1 MPPREAR
8 LPTPNSV
15 VFPLRN
21 SFSAGTILVSFIC
34 LFLVVG
40 GMYWVNSRREAALL
54 IPEMQSVPS
63 EVAAES
69 VDLSQ
74 NPAEMWTG
82 WPLLAAVVEQL
93 PPFVEPGVGPEA
105 GLTPG
110 ELAASLPPENTA
122 CSAFEG
128 QPTLPGA
135 AEPSESANGAVAL
148 SGAAPSPSSLSPA
161 PLGDA
166 VAGGV
171 EAGELPPAMAQ
182 EAGEMSET
190 ASGPPPDVAAALP
203 ENAASAA
210 ESVVETAWEAAS
222 PEGDFPSEPAVVS
235 GVIARGDSASELLS
249 PYLSANSVQQLL
261 NASQKVHPLSKIR
274 IGQPYTLVRSPDGGD
289 MERFEYEINDL
300 KKLIV
305 TRTEEGLVAHVEPIV
320 YDFQLVRVSGTIR
333 SSLFETLASTGESPI
348 LAVRIADIFGS
359 EINFIKDLREGDS
372 FSLLIEKRFRDDAF
386 KGYGKVLG
394 ATFTN
399 QGKCYEAYLFEAG
412 DSGEAFYNAKGESLK
427 KTLLKA
433 PLAFTRISSG
443 YSMNRKHPI
452 FKTHKPHQGV
462 DYAAPSGTPVKAVG
476 DGVVTRAG
484 WGKGFGNMVVL
495 KHSGG
500 LESMYSH
507 LSGFASGTKQGTRV
521 RQGQVIGYVGA
532 TGYATGPHLDFRL
545 RQNGKYINPSKVVAP
560 RGSAVPRSRMAAFS
574 RQKDRVRDYLAGR
587 RSLGDYRR

>member
-1 MPPREAR
+1 MV
-8 LPTPNSV
+8 L
-15 VFPLRN
+15 PLRN
-21 SFSAGTILVSFIC
+21 SFSAGTILVSFVC

-40 GMYWVNSRREAALL
+40 GMYWVNSRREASLL
-54 IPEMQSVPS
+54 IPETQS
-63 EVAAES
+63 AALTGTEEAAF
-69 VDLSQ
+69 
-74 NPAEMWTG
+74 PAEAWSG
-82 WPLLAAVVEQL
+82 WPLLAAMAEQL
-93 PPFVEPGVGPEA
+93 PPLLEVAGQESRPLSDSFGTSVSPENPDSSASGEPTALPDASVPSEEA
-105 GLTPG
+105 EGTPDPSG
-110 ELAASLPPENTA
+110 TTPSLPDFSDEVA
-122 CSAFEG
+122 AE
-128 QPTLPGA
+128 GA
-135 AEPSESANGAVAL
+135 AV
-148 SGAAPSPSSLSPA
+148 
-161 PLGDA
+161 
-166 VAGGV
+166 GGV
-171 EAGELPPAMAQ
+171 RTAPTPEAQ
-182 EAGEMSET
+182 EAATPET
-190 ASGPPPDVAAALP
+190 ASAPLPEGAGALP
-203 ENAASAA
+203 ENAAAA
-210 ESVVETAWEAAS
+210 ESSVESVVETEWQAAS
-222 PEGDFPSEPAVVS
+222 PEGDSPSEPAVVS
-235 GVIARGDSASELLS
+235 GVIARGDSASELLA

-261 NASQKVHPLSKIR
+261 NASQKVHPLSQIR
-274 IGQPYTLVRSPDGGD
+274 IGQPYTLVRTPDGGD

-320 YDFQLVRVSGTIR
+320 YDFQLVRVGGTIR

-372 FSLLIEKRFRDDAF
+372 FSLLIEKRYRDDAF

-399 QGKCYEAYLFEAG
+399 QGKRYEAYLFDAG
-412 DSGEAFYNAKGESLK
+412 DGGEAFYNAKGESLK

-476 DGVVTRAG
+476 DGTVTKAG
-484 WGKGFGNMVVL
+484 WGNGFGNMVVL

-507 LSGFASGTKQGTRV
+507 LSGFASGAKKGTRV

-545 RQNGKYINPSKVVAP
+545 KQNGKYINPSKVVAP
-560 RGSAVPRSRMAAFS
+560 RGSAVPRSRMAAFT

-587 RSLGDYRR
+587 RDLGDYRR

>member
-54 IPEMQSVPS
+54 IPETQSVPS

-69 VDLSQ
+69 VDLPQKS
-74 NPAEMWTG
+74 AEMWTG
-82 WPLLAAVVEQL
+82 WPLLAAVAEQL
-93 PPFVEPGVGPEA
+93 PPFLEPGAGPQA
-105 GLTPG
+105 SLTPR
-110 ELAASLPPENTA
+110 ELAASLPPENTVF
-122 CSAFEG
+122 SAFEG
-128 QPTLPGA
+128 QPTLPDA
-135 AEPSESANGAVAL
+135 AEPSESADGAVA
-148 SGAAPSPSSLSPA
+148 PSSSSLSPA
-161 PLGDA
+161 PLGNA
-166 VAGGV
+166 VAGGE
-171 EAGELPPAMAQ
+171 EAGEVPPVTPQ
-182 EAGEMSET
+182 EAGETSET
-190 ASGPPPDVAAALP
+190 ASGPSPDVAAASP
-203 ENAASAA
+203 ENAAP

-222 PEGDFPSEPAVVS
+222 PEGDSPSEPAVVS

-348 LAVRIADIFGS
+348 LAVRIADIFGA

-476 DGVVTRAG
+476 DGVVSRAG

-545 RQNGKYINPSKVVAP
+545 KQNGKYINPSKVVAP

-587 RSLGDYRR
+587 RNLGDYRR

>member
-54 IPEMQSVPS
+54 IPETQSVPS

-69 VDLSQ
+69 VDLPQKS
-74 NPAEMWTG
+74 AEMWTG
-82 WPLLAAVVEQL
+82 WPLLAAVAEQL
-93 PPFVEPGVGPEA
+93 PPFLEPGAGPQA
-105 GLTPG
+105 GLTPR

-122 CSAFEG
+122 FSAFEG
-128 QPTLPGA
+128 QPTLLDA
-135 AEPSESANGAVAL
+135 AEPSESADGAVA
-148 SGAAPSPSSLSPA
+148 PSSPSLSPA
-161 PLGDA
+161 PLGNA
-166 VAGGV
+166 VAGGEEV
-171 EAGELPPAMAQ
+171 GEVPPVTPQ
-182 EAGEMSET
+182 EAGETSET
-190 ASGPPPDVAAALP
+190 ASGPFPDVAAASP
-203 ENAASAA
+203 ENAAP

-222 PEGDFPSEPAVVS
+222 PEGDSPSEPAVVS

-452 FKTHKPHQGV
+452 FKAHKPHQGV

-545 RQNGKYINPSKVVAP
+545 KQNGKYINPSKVVAP

-587 RSLGDYRR
+587 RNLGDYRR

>member
-54 IPEMQSVPS
+54 IPETQSVPS

-69 VDLSQ
+69 VDLPQKS
-74 NPAEMWTG
+74 AEMWTG
-82 WPLLAAVVEQL
+82 WPLLAAVAEQL
-93 PPFVEPGVGPEA
+93 PPFLEPGAGPQA
-105 GLTPG
+105 GLTPRK
-110 ELAASLPPENTA
+110 LAASLPPENTA
-122 CSAFEG
+122 FSAFEG
-128 QPTLPGA
+128 QPTLPDA
-135 AEPSESANGAVAL
+135 AEPSESADGAVA
-148 SGAAPSPSSLSPA
+148 PSSPSLSPA
-161 PLGDA
+161 PLGNT
-166 VAGGV
+166 VAGGE
-171 EAGELPPAMAQ
+171 EAGEVPPVTPQ
-182 EAGEMSET
+182 EAGETSET
-190 ASGPPPDVAAALP
+190 ASGPSPDVAAASP
-203 ENAASAA
+203 ENAAP

-222 PEGDFPSEPAVVS
+222 PQGDSSSEPAVVS

-545 RQNGKYINPSKVVAP
+545 KQNGKYINPSKVVAP

-587 RSLGDYRR
+587 RNLGDYRR

>member
-54 IPEMQSVPS
+54 IPETQSVPS

-69 VDLSQ
+69 VVLPQKS
-74 NPAEMWTG
+74 AEMWTG
-82 WPLLAAVVEQL
+82 WPLLAAVAEQL
-93 PPFVEPGVGPEA
+93 PPFLEPGAGPQA
-105 GLTPG
+105 GLTPRK
-110 ELAASLPPENTA
+110 LAASLPPENTA
-122 CSAFEG
+122 FSAFEG
-128 QPTLPGA
+128 QPTLPDA
-135 AEPSESANGAVAL
+135 AEPSESADGAVA
-148 SGAAPSPSSLSPA
+148 PSSPSLSPA
-161 PLGDA
+161 PLGNA
-166 VAGGV
+166 VAGGE
-171 EAGELPPAMAQ
+171 EAGEVPPVTPQ
-182 EAGEMSET
+182 EAGETSET
-190 ASGPPPDVAAALP
+190 ASGPSPDVAAASP
-203 ENAASAA
+203 ENAAP

-222 PEGDFPSEPAVVS
+222 PQGDSSSEPAVVS

-545 RQNGKYINPSKVVAP
+545 KQNGKYINPSKVVAP

-587 RSLGDYRR
+587 RNLGDYRR

>member
-54 IPEMQSVPS
+54 IPETQSVPS

-69 VDLSQ
+69 VVLPQKS
-74 NPAEMWTG
+74 AEMWTG
-82 WPLLAAVVEQL
+82 WPLLAAVAEQL
-93 PPFVEPGVGPEA
+93 PPFLEPGAGPQA
-105 GLTPG
+105 GLTPRK
-110 ELAASLPPENTA
+110 LAASLPPENTA
-122 CSAFEG
+122 FSAFEG
-128 QPTLPGA
+128 QPTLPDA
-135 AEPSESANGAVAL
+135 AEPSESADGAVA
-148 SGAAPSPSSLSPA
+148 PSSPSLSPA
-161 PLGDA
+161 PLGNT
-166 VAGGV
+166 VAGGE
-171 EAGELPPAMAQ
+171 EAGEVPPVTPQ
-182 EAGEMSET
+182 EAGETSET
-190 ASGPPPDVAAALP
+190 ASGPSPDVAAASP
-203 ENAASAA
+203 ENAAP

-222 PEGDFPSEPAVVS
+222 PQGDSSSEPAVVS

-545 RQNGKYINPSKVVAP
+545 KQNGKYINPSKVVAP
-560 RGSAVPRSRMAAFS
+560 RGSAVSRSRMAAFS

-587 RSLGDYRR
+587 RNLGDYRR

>member
-1 MPPREAR
+1 MV
-8 LPTPNSV
+8 L
-15 VFPLRN
+15 PLRN
-21 SFSAGTILVSFIC
+21 SFSAGTILVSFVC

-54 IPEMQSVPS
+54 IPETPPALSPGAQ
-63 EVAAES
+63 EAAPAAG
-69 VDLSQ
+69 
-74 NPAEMWTG
+74 PAEAWSG
-82 WPLLAAVVEQL
+82 WPLLAAIAELL
-93 PPFVEPGVGPEA
+93 PPLPEEAGREPGPLPGEPGV
-105 GLTPG
+105 
-110 ELAASLPPENTA
+110 SLLPEN
-122 CSAFEG
+122 SDSS
-128 QPTLPGA
+128 
-135 AEPSESANGAVAL
+135 PSEGSPALAETAAPDEGSEGPAL
-148 SGAAPSPSSLSPA
+148 SGAATLSPA
-161 PLGDA
+161 PP
-166 VAGGV
+166 V
-171 EAGELPPAMAQ
+171 EAEGADAPPAP
-182 EAGEMSET
+182 EAPQAARPET
-190 ASGPPPDVAAALP
+190 ASGPLPQDAGKAA
-203 ENAASAA
+203 ENAAESSV
-210 ESVVETAWEAAS
+210 ESVVETEWQAAS
-222 PEGDFPSEPAVVS
+222 PEGDSPSEPAVVS
-235 GVIARGDSASELLS
+235 GVIARGDSASELLA
-249 PYLSANSVQQLL
+249 PYLSATSVQQLVK
-261 NASQKVHPLSKIR
+261 ASQKVHPLSQIR
-274 IGQPYTLVRSPDGGD
+274 IGQPYTLVRTPDGGD

-320 YDFQLVRVSGTIR
+320 YDFQLVRVGGTIR

-399 QGKCYEAYLFEAG
+399 QGKRYEAYLFEAG
-412 DSGEAFYNAKGESLK
+412 DGGEAFYNAKGESLK

-462 DYAAPSGTPVKAVG
+462 DYAVPSGTPVKAVG
-476 DGVVTRAG
+476 DGVVTKAG
-484 WGKGFGNMVVL
+484 WGNGFGNMVVL

-507 LSGFASGTKQGTRV
+507 LSGFASGAKKGTRV

-545 RQNGKYINPSKVVAP
+545 KQNGKYINPSRVVAP
-560 RGSAVPRSRMAAFS
+560 RGSAVPRGRMAAFAN
-574 RQKDRVRDYLAGR
+574 QKNRVRDYLAGR
-587 RSLGDYRR
+587 RDLGDYRR